1 MRRHAWNCDLST
13 KPGTDILTNR
23 HMLKYVE
30 ICWNEMARL
39 NLTFQSFIF
48 APVGMR
54 GFRTAYPMVSCFET
68 GLRKECSYGF
78 CITPLEIHKSSAK
91 LQVLHAAIFLGAM
104 KLTILSTGVGDVFLF
119 LCFFHYR
126 WFSQLQ
132 TSIHRWFPA
141 MFDFW
146 MVNRYHNP
154 HCWDVARMLA
164 GLGWHGGWCVES
176 QYLDTAVVELSAFLM
191 CHVRVSMVIGVP
203 NSWMVYFWETSPT
216 KMDDHYNVRPPSYK

>member
-1 MRRHAWNCDLST
+1 MVYQTGPSIFT
-13 KPGTDILTNR
+13 KRTL
-23 HMLKYVE
+23 LVE
-30 ICWNEMARL
+30 ICWNMLKWNCKAQFDLPE
-39 NLTFQSFIF
+39 FIF

-68 GLRKECSYGF
+68 GLRKERSYGF

-119 LCFFHYR
+119 LWFFHYR

-164 GLGWHGGWCVES
+164 GLGWHGGCCVES
-176 QYLDTAVVELSAFLM
+176 RYLDSAVVELSAFFM
-191 CHVRVSMVIGVP
+191 CHVGVSMVIGVP
-203 NSWMVYFWETSPT
+203 KRLDGLFLGNIPI
-216 KMDDHYNVRPPSYK
+216 